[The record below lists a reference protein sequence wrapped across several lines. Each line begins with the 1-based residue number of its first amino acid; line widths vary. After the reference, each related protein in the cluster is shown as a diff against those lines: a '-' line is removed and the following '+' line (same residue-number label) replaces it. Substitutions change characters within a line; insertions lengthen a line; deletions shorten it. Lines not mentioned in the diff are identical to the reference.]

1 MTQIASSAGAR
12 GLLPSWSGGKEK
24 TCDGD
29 DGLLRP
35 MTQETTRSRWGS
47 DSTEQGDQI
56 GSVRQQEICS
66 MGDLEQVKNRRKQGE
81 EYLRSALSSIGT
93 LATDITRRLDYT
105 YYNLLEKITALNST
119 ISSFQELSDSTSALF
134 DGFEREVT
142 GLDQEIRKQ
151 IGELKGF
158 QPQIQKIESLE
169 EQFAEPVPELDG
181 QGDNHLWSRH
191 SSGLADH
198 HTSRRFTSSANTPT
212 SKGRNTKAS
221 PTDSDPLWLFDE
233 L

>member
-1 MTQIASSAGAR
+1 M
-12 GLLPSWSGGKEK
+12 
-24 TCDGD
+24 
-29 DGLLRP
+29 
-35 MTQETTRSRWGS
+35 
-47 DSTEQGDQI
+47 
-56 GSVRQQEICS
+56 
-66 MGDLEQVKNRRKQGE
+66 
-81 EYLRSALSSIGT
+81 
-93 LATDITRRLDYT
+93 
-105 YYNLLEKITALNST
+105 NST

-169 EQFAEPVPELDG
+169 ERMKSGRQRAERLGNRLEAMRDEIDRWERREEEWQTRIGRRLRIFWGVLATAMLVVLLAVIIQSWPTIWSVSNHDVLSQIKTPANQSSDAILNKPEFAEPVPELDG